1 MYINHSKLQNNTCV
15 PYTNRRRQ
23 RTLDVWV
30 NGNNSRWD
38 KHPRVMAK
46 ALLTSSWT
54 LPPNTRTITVREK
67 VHDNINVMASR
78 LTYTYDSSVRTVCVI
93 RIEEASAYHTN
104 RPCIQSFCIEKK
116 PFQSLLLRSDSS
128 KRKKAVY
135 ISEMKTSWRMFQKAP
150 MQHRKPGQ
158 RYAHWANVGP
168 KLDQP
173 SFTWAERK
181 PLFLVTA
188 GWTPKI
194 HGLVYCV
201 EFLTPLLTRVF
212 IEQ

>member
-1 MYINHSKLQNNTCV
+1 MT
-15 PYTNRRRQ
+15 
-23 RTLDVWV
+23 
-30 NGNNSRWD
+30 
-38 KHPRVMAK
+38 A
-46 ALLTSSWT
+46 
-54 LPPNTRTITVREK
+54 
-67 VHDNINVMASR
+67 R
-78 LTYTYDSSVRTVCVI
+78 LRTVCVI
-93 RIEEASAYHTN
+93 RIEEASVYHTN
-104 RPCIQSFCIEKK
+104 RPCIQSFCIEKQ

-135 ISEMKTSWRMFQKAP
+135 ISEMKTTWRMFQKAP

-158 RYAHWANVGP
+158 RYPHWANVGP

-212 IEQ
+212 IEQESRHIESPKQTWNGRKPLQEHRRFESGHYRPAWRAHLLLVNAIAKLNCRWVYYAETHNASA